1 MSVQIDRALE
11 IIEILATEGTALPL
25 HELSRRLDMAKS
37 GCHRILAALMARGFL
52 QQEPETQ
59 RYEPTLKLAIL
70 GFRFLASTGLKDICQ
85 PELRLLSRETGELAR
100 LAVLDNERLFFV
112 SEAQGA
118 TWGLRFDANLGR
130 AAVLH
135 ATAAGKAWLATLS
148 NEEATRIVMSQGFAK
163 AQGKPLG
170 PNAATDIGAFLTELE
185 KTRKMGFGVAREE
198 AEPGVTS
205 VAVAIKVD
213 GADPPIVGCV
223 IVVAPSARMPEE
235 RIPEVVPLIQ
245 RAAEKMGELW
255 PIRFYGPAPYLHEA
269 DR

>member
-11 IIEILATEGTALPL
+11 IIEILATEGAALPL
-25 HELSRRLDMAKS
+25 HEISRRLDMPKS
-37 GCHRILAALMARGFL
+37 GCHRILSALIARGFL

-100 LAVLDNERLFFV
+100 LAVLDNERLYFV

-130 AAVLH
+130 AAILH

-148 NEEATRIVMSQGFAK
+148 NEEATRIVMSQGFGN
-163 AQGKPLG
+163 AQDQPLG
-170 PNAATDIGAFLTELE
+170 PNAVADVAAFLAELE
-185 KTRKMGFGVAREE
+185 KTREIGFGIAREE

-205 VAVAIKVD
+205 VAVPIAVD
-213 GADPPIVGCV
+213 GATPPVVGCV

-235 RIPEVVPLIQ
+235 RIPEVVPLI
-245 RAAEKMGELW
+245 RKAAEKMGELW
-255 PIRFYGPAPYLHEA
+255 PIRFYGPVPYPQGA